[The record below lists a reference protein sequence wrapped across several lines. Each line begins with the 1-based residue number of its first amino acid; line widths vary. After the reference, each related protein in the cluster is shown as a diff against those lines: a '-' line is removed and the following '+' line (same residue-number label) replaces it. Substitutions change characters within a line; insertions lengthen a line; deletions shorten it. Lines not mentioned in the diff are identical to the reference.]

1 MKKALRRLL
10 SLALMSTFI
19 TSLALTDQSGKWTHA
34 VNGEGTDALFTDV
47 TGSVDFSGIVR
58 DNLSSS
64 VLPNQKSYERRTVI
78 VSLEGDTLVE
88 AANGEEVSQYARSGA
103 GMRQAKI
110 LENSQDNF
118 LKQLSSK
125 GISYTLEDRYTAID
139 NAVAIEVNTKYVSYI
154 KEMKGVKSAVI
165 AGSYAYPEAA
175 ASDYAVTNETS
186 VYETGVYDSSSIMEK
201 YGYTGDGSVVAIVD
215 TGLDYTHNAFQ
226 LHDEYAL
233 DGAVL
238 SREDV
243 DGKLTSLSF
252 NSSAKSASKGESLD
266 ANDVYLSKKIP
277 YAYDYADNDADVY
290 PSYSNHGTHVAG
302 IVGGYDPDGY
312 TDKDG
317 NHIDTPFTGVAP
329 EAQLVICKV
338 FTDDLDDPEIGG
350 AESEDIMAAL
360 EDCVLLGVDVINMS
374 LGTSCGFTTTDDGD
388 DEGEYLNR
396 VYDRIRA
403 EGISLI
409 CAASNDYSAGFG
421 GDFGTNL
428 ASNPDSGTVGSPST
442 FAAALSV
449 ASISGQPSPY
459 MLANEGT
466 DAETAVFYE
475 ESSDENNQYFEFAK
489 LMLGDAE
496 SEEFEYVSVPGVGR
510 VSDYSVSV
518 RLKFSEK
525 PGQRIALVKRGD
537 TSFKDKVEIAKS
549 MGAKAVIVYN
559 NVAGT
564 IRMSLGEVEDPIPAI
579 SISMDAGKALA
590 DYAASHGRVGKV
602 RLDKS
607 LLAGPF
613 MSDFSSWGCTP
624 DLKLKPE
631 ITAHGGEITSA
642 VPGGY
647 DELSGTSMASP
658 NMAGLVSIV
667 RSYLKET
674 EPALTPQQL
683 TQRINQLVMSTATI
697 VYDREGL
704 PYSPRKQGAGLGS
717 LENTVSSRAY
727 LSTDSAENDY
737 RPKVELGDDKAKRGV
752 YEVAFNVTNFGTS
765 SLSFNVKPIF
775 ITETLASDGFA
786 VAEQAY
792 ILDDIAPSWTVTG
805 GSRNGDTLTVEAGQ
819 TAKLKV
825 TLTLSDEEKKYL
837 DDSFKNGM
845 FVEGFVRLES
855 LTDGQ
860 CGLTLPFM
868 GFYGDWAAAPML
880 DYSEYEIAASAQDTS
895 VDDNKKLKA
904 SVWGTQPYVQYYNEK
919 YVIPMGSFAYLQDE
933 DADQVYTSEE
943 HNAVSCFNQ
952 YYGEDNQENYLTS
965 YKFKG
970 LYVGLLRNAR
980 SVEYVVRNA
989 ETGEIVYSDTSN
1001 RIGKAFAGG
1010 GSARPGFVEF
1020 ELDPIEYGL
1029 VSNGKYTMDFTF
1041 LLDYENGE
1049 GSTKNTYSFSFY
1061 ADYDAPVMQDARVRY
1076 YDYKDGNQEKQ
1087 RIYLDVDVY
1096 DNHYPQSV
1104 ILCYY
1109 DDGELKQVEEYATPV
1124 RNAVKNATNT
1134 VSIEIT
1140 DIYDEYKD
1148 KLYLQVDDYALNHSV
1163 YYLNLNNRSAQ
1174 VTPDSFEL
1182 AEGEENISL
1191 DIYEAHKVSL
1201 VYDGSGNIS
1210 NFFWSSANRNIAD
1223 VKNGEIVGLKA
1234 GTTKITVTNG
1244 KGVIRTI
1251 NVTVSDVERNI
1262 TVPSLSFGAIIDGEG
1277 SVVKAAGTVAVYPDQ
1292 EISLNVVTDPWYYPK
1307 EKLNLL
1313 WESGNEAVATVDQ
1326 NGNVDLKKEGT
1337 ATIKASIVDSQGN
1350 PTAYSAVV
1358 LFRVKDPFVVSN
1370 FTLTH
1375 YRGKDSVVNIPTDKT
1390 IMYIGEDAF
1399 EDNTTMT
1406 EVVIPKSVVNINE
1419 GAFRNCSALKKVC
1432 FVNPEPQA
1440 IADSDLKL
1448 IYRYAFYNCT
1458 ALETVDLSNVKV
1470 ITLDREVFYGCT
1482 SLKEIINMKAIGTAY
1497 DSAFEGCVSLASVD
1511 LTGLHVSGQNVFKD
1525 CVSLAVVETDKY
1537 TAIGKGMFRNCKG
1550 LTSLA
1555 IRSAI
1560 VGANAFEN
1568 CTELTFVR
1576 FEQAEEE
1583 VVIDSDAFLNS
1594 GLKSVVFAPD
1604 CVVRAI
1610 GDRAFANTS
1619 LTSFSFPE
1627 GLVKWGANV
1636 FAGTITLKEITLPAS
1651 FNLSE
1656 IKLAGALFCDI
1667 MVNTAENSAYVIS
1680 DGVLYNADKTIL
1692 LAVLG
1697 DTASVNI
1704 PSTVTTIYD
1713 YAFAGSK
1720 VTAVTIPS
1728 SVTTVGNGAFKDSR
1742 LESIS
1747 FAADANLSVVADE
1760 AFYGSRLT
1768 EIVLPASVEK
1778 IGNYAFA
1785 STLLRE
1791 VSFSGDSIGAY
1802 AFANCKYL
1810 ETLTLGNSVSALGDY
1825 AFLNC
1830 SSLTAV
1836 TLPAVKTMGMGA
1848 FMNASALTKAVF
1860 GDDAETVGTYTF
1872 YGANALQEV
1881 TVGGKTT
1888 AIGTYAFYRCSS
1900 LTEVDLKGAVE
1911 IGAYAFGECNKLS
1924 DIDLSKVVTVEDL
1937 AFYNCNGLS
1946 AVSLDEA
1953 KTLGY
1958 GAFAV
1963 DNGRGG
1969 VTSIDIPKI
1978 ETIGVAAFEGN
1989 DASTVRLP
1997 ASLRSV
2003 GYAAFAYADS
2013 LIAYTVDEGNTIFFA
2028 ENGVLYRNTAFGDYE
2043 LVAYPTAKVSP
2054 DGSYTVKDGTV
2065 RVEAYAFAQ
2074 LKENALNK
2082 VTLPYS
2088 IKTLGNYAFYRSGI
2102 TEYTFESINAPMLE
2116 SMYNETSENIME
2128 EHVNANAPMENPA
2141 VNSLYYANFNEL
2153 FVYYGDVVGQT
2164 SALVINCPTNGV
2176 GYDNYIYARY
2186 FGTKNLTGI
2195 HMDDVTREFI
2205 GMIDGFES
2213 AATMQEWKSAAESG
2227 DTATYR
2233 AAVEA
2238 FSEAVKLARL
2248 QYNNITDETQRGF
2261 IPDGYAEKLEETENE
2276 MRDIKKQYGV
2286 TVNVSRLEYLDS
2298 GYKKDYVAGETFD
2311 MTGLTVI
2318 IVYDDG
2324 SRETADS
2331 SRLTLVTTRAL
2342 TVTTRTVEV
2351 EYRDENG
2358 KTYTVFVRVSVSA
2371 AAKASAV
2378 KAEETAEAVGNVPAN
2393 VDLIVSDGDTV
2404 LPVVLA
2410 TVGTIGAVVILVAV
2424 ICVIKKKS

>member
-10 SLALMSTFI
+10 SFALMSTFV
-19 TSLALTDQSGKWTHA
+19 TSLFLSDQSGKWTQA
-34 VNGEGTDALFTDV
+34 LNGDGSDALFTDV
-47 TGSVDFSGIVR
+47 TGSVDFSDIVK

-64 VLPNQKSYERRTVI
+64 VLTNQKSYERRTVI
-78 VSLEGDTLVE
+78 VSLEGDALVK
-88 AANGEEVSQYARSGA
+88 AANGEEVSQYARSAEGV
-103 GMRQAKI
+103 RRTKV
-110 LENSQDNF
+110 LENYQDNF

-125 GISYTLEDRYTAID
+125 GIAYTLENRYTAID

-154 KEMKGVKSAVI
+154 KEMKGVESAFI
-165 AGSYAYPEAA
+165 AGSYAYPETTGA
-175 ASDYAVTNETS
+175 DYAVTNETS

-226 LHDEYAL
+226 LHDEYTL
-233 DGAVL
+233 DNAVL
-238 SREDV
+238 SRESV
-243 DGKLTSLSF
+243 DQKLNTLSF
-252 NSSAKSASKGESLD
+252 NASIKSALSGDSLD
-266 ANDVYLSKKIP
+266 ANDVYLSKKVP
-277 YAYDYADNDADVY
+277 FAYDYADNDADVY

-329 EAQLVICKV
+329 ESQLVICKV

-388 DEGEYLNR
+388 DEGEHLNE
-396 VYDRIRA
+396 VYDNIRA
-403 EGISLI
+403 AGISLV

-449 ASISGQPSPY
+449 ASISGQRSPY

-466 DAETAVFYE
+466 TAETAVFYE
-475 ESSDENNQYFEFAK
+475 ESSDENNQYFDFAK
-489 LMLGDAE
+489 LMLGDSQSGE
-496 SEEFEYVSVPGVGR
+496 YEYVSVPGVGR
-510 VSDYSVSV
+510 VSDYSASV
-518 RLKFSEK
+518 RSKFSEK
-525 PGQRIALVKRGD
+525 PGQRIALIKRGD
-537 TSFKDKVEIAKS
+537 INFKDKVEIAKS

-564 IRMSLGEVEDPIPAI
+564 IRMSLGEVEDPIP
-579 SISMDAGKALA
+579 SVSVSMDAGKALA

-602 RLDKS
+602 KLDKS

-674 EPALTPQQL
+674 HPMLTPQQL

-697 VYDREGL
+697 VYDREGF

-717 LENTVSSRAY
+717 LENTIASRAY

-737 RPKVELGDDKAKRGV
+737 RPKVELGDDKEKRGV

-765 SLSFNVKPIF
+765 SLAFNVKPIF

-792 ILDDIAPSWTVTG
+792 ILDDIAPTWTISG
-805 GSRNGDTLTVEAGQ
+805 ASRNGDTMTVEAGQ
-819 TAKLKV
+819 TAKIKV
-825 TLTLSDEEKKYL
+825 TLTLSEAEKKYL

-845 FVEGFVRLES
+845 FVEGFISLES

-868 GFYGDWAAAPML
+868 GFYGDWSAAPML

-895 VDDNKKLKA
+895 IDDNEKLKA

-933 DADQVYTSEE
+933 NADQMYTSEE
-943 HNAVSCFNQ
+943 HNAISRFNQ

-980 SVEYVVRNA
+980 SVEYVLKNA
-989 ETGEIVYSDTSN
+989 ETGEIIYSDKSN

-1020 ELDPIEYGL
+1020 DLDPQEYGL
-1029 VSNGKYTMDFTF
+1029 VTNGKYTMDFTF

-1049 GSTKNTYSFSFY
+1049 GSKKNTYSFSFY

-1076 YDYKDGNQEKQ
+1076 YDYKDGNQDKQ
-1087 RIYLDVDVY
+1087 RIYLDIDVY

-1109 DDGELKQVEEYATPV
+1109 DDGELKQVEDYVTPV
-1124 RNAVKNATNT
+1124 RNAVKNGTNT

-1163 YYLNLNNRSAQ
+1163 YYLNLNARSAQ
-1174 VTPDSFEL
+1174 ATPDSFEL
-1182 AEGEENISL
+1182 AAGEEALSL
-1191 DIYEAHKVSL
+1191 DIYETHKVSL
-1201 VYDGSGNIS
+1201 VYEGNANIS

-1244 KGVIRTI
+1244 KGDIKTI
-1251 NVTVSDVERNI
+1251 TVTVSDRERNI
-1262 TVPSLSFGAIIDGEG
+1262 TVPSLSFGTIIDGEDNI
-1277 SVVKAAGTVAVYPDQ
+1277 VKASGTVSVYPDQ
-1292 EISLNVVTDPWYYPK
+1292 SLSLNIVTDPWYYPK
-1307 EKLNLL
+1307 DKLNLL
-1313 WESGNEAVATVDQ
+1313 WESGNEDIATVDQ
-1326 NGNVDLKKEGT
+1326 NGNVELKKEGS
-1337 ATIKASIVDSQGN
+1337 ATIKASILDNAGN
-1350 PTAYSAVV
+1350 ATAYSAVV
-1358 LFRVKDPFVVSN
+1358 MLRVKDPFVVSN

-1375 YRGKDSVVNIPTDKT
+1375 YRGKGGVVNIPTDKT

-1399 EDNTTMT
+1399 EDNDTMT
-1406 EVVIPKSVVNINE
+1406 EVIIPKSVVNINE
-1419 GAFRNCSALKKVC
+1419 GAFRNCTALKKVY
-1432 FVNPEPQA
+1432 FVNKEPQA

-1470 ITLDREVFYGCT
+1470 ITLDSEVFYGCT
-1482 SLKEIINMKAIGTAY
+1482 NLKEIINMKAIGTAY
-1497 DSAFEGCVSLASVD
+1497 DSAFEGCTALASVD
-1511 LTGLHVSGQNVFKD
+1511 LTGMHVSGQNVFKD
-1525 CVSLAVVETDKY
+1525 CVSLAVIETDKY

-1550 LTSLA
+1550 LTSLV
-1555 IRSAI
+1555 IKSAI
-1560 VGANAFEN
+1560 VGENAFEN
-1568 CTELTFVR
+1568 CTGLTSVR

-1583 VVIDSDAFLNS
+1583 VVIASDAFLNS

-1619 LTSFSFPE
+1619 LSSFSFPE

-1636 FAGTITLKEITLPAS
+1636 FAGTITLREITLPAS
-1651 FNLSE
+1651 FNLEE
-1656 IKLAGALFCDI
+1656 IKLAGALFGDLT
-1667 MVNTAENSAYVIS
+1667 VNTAENSAYVMA
-1680 DGVLYNADKTIL
+1680 DGVLYNADQTTL

-1697 DTASVNI
+1697 DMESVNI
-1704 PSTVTTIYD
+1704 PSTVTNIYD

-1720 VTAVTIPS
+1720 VTSVTIPA
-1728 SVTTVGNGAFKDSR
+1728 SVTTIGNGAFKDSR
-1742 LESIS
+1742 LESIA
-1747 FAADANLSVVADE
+1747 FAANANLSVIADE

-1768 EIVLPASVEK
+1768 EIVLPASVTK

-1785 STLLRE
+1785 DTLLQK
-1791 VSFSGDSIGAY
+1791 VAFNGDSIGAY
-1802 AFANCKYL
+1802 AFMNCKYL
-1810 ETLTLGNSVSALGDY
+1810 KEITLGTNVSALGDY
-1825 AFLNC
+1825 AFANC

-1836 TLPAVKTMGMGA
+1836 EIPAVKTMGVCV
-1848 FMNASALTKAVF
+1848 FMNASALVEAVF
-1860 GDDAETVGTYTF
+1860 GNDAKTIGDYAF
-1872 YGANALQEV
+1872 YGANSLERV
-1881 TVGGKTT
+1881 TVGGQTGK
-1888 AIGTYAFYRCSS
+1888 IGAYAFYKCSS
-1900 LTEVDLKGAVE
+1900 LTEVDIKNATE
-1911 IGAYAFGECNKLS
+1911 IGAYAFGECNMLS
-1924 DIDLSKVVTVEDL
+1924 DVDLSKIVTVGDL
-1937 AFYNCNGLS
+1937 AFYNCNGLTS
-1946 AVSLDEA
+1946 LSLDSA
-1953 KTLGY
+1953 KTVGY

-1969 VTSIDIPKI
+1969 STSINIPVI

-1989 DASTVRLP
+1989 DVSSILLP

-2013 LIAYTVDEGNTIFFA
+2013 LTAYTVNEGNEIFFS
-2028 ENGVLYRNTAFGDYE
+2028 EDGVLYRNTASGDYE
-2043 LVAYPTAKVSP
+2043 LVSYPTAKTSL
-2054 DGSYTVKDGTV
+2054 DGSYTVIDGTV

-2074 LKENALNK
+2074 LKEKALSK
-2082 VTLPYS
+2082 ITLPYS
-2088 IKTLGNYAFYRSGI
+2088 IKALGDRAFYRSGI
-2102 TEYTFESINAPMLE
+2102 TEYTFESINAPTLE
-2116 SMYNETSENIME
+2116 SVYNETAENIME
-2128 EHVNANAPMENPA
+2128 EHVDENAPLENPA
-2141 VNSLYYANFNEL
+2141 VNGLYYANFNEL

-2164 SALVINCPTNGV
+2164 SELVMNYPTNGV
-2176 GYDNYIYARY
+2176 GYDNYVYTKY

-2195 HMDDVTREFI
+2195 HMDDYTREFLD
-2205 GMIDGFES
+2205 MVDGFES
-2213 AATMQEWKSAAESG
+2213 TDTLKLWKSTAESG
-2227 DTATYR
+2227 DLETYR
-2233 AAVEA
+2233 AAVES
-2238 FSEAVKLARL
+2238 FSETVKRARL
-2248 QYNNITDETQRGF
+2248 QYNNITDETQL
-2261 IPDGYAEKLEETENE
+2261 GYVSDSYVKKLEDTENE
-2276 MRDIKKQYGV
+2276 MRSIKKQYGV
-2286 TVNVSRLEYLDS
+2286 TVNVSRLEYLDGS
-2298 GYKKDYVAGETFD
+2298 YKKDYVAGETFD
-2311 MTGLTVI
+2311 MTGLTIFVI
-2318 IVYDDG
+2318 YDDG

-2331 SRLTLVTTRAL
+2331 SRLTLLTTRVL
-2342 TVTTRTVEV
+2342 SIYDITVDVQYT
-2351 EYRDENG
+2351 DENG
-2358 KTYTVFVRVSVSA
+2358 KTYTVFVKVSVSA
-2371 AAKASAV
+2371 AAKANAV
-2378 KAEETAEAVGNVPAN
+2378 KTEETAEAVGNDLTN
-2393 VDLIVSDGDTV
+2393 VDLIVSDHGGNI
-2404 LPVVLA
+2404 LPVAIAV
-2410 TVGTIGAVVILVAV
+2410 VCGAVVILVAV